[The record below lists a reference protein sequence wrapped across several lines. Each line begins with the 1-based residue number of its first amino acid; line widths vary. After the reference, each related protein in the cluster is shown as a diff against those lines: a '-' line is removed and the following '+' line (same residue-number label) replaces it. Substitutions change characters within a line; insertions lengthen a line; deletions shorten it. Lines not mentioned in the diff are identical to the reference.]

1 MLKFEDLGA
10 ANNWD
15 DAVVAAIYLSLIDD
29 ERTKEKLC
37 NNSYKKLKKTA
48 ESNCPFTKWN
58 KIITY
63 KAWSYKAVV

>member
-37 NNSYKKLKKTA
+37 NNSYKKLKKQL
-48 ESNCPFTKWN
+48 
-58 KIITY
+58 
-63 KAWSYKAVV
+63 KAIVYSQSVTRLLDTRLEL